1 MRKQKQKKRQS
12 RGSRNEGLHVIRPN
26 VAGIDLG
33 SREHYVCCP
42 SKDGLSSIRHF
53 GTTTPELNELADWLA
68 SESVESVAMEST
80 SVYWIPIYELLE
92 KRGFEVLL
100 VNARSLSSVP
110 GRKTDVLDCEWIQ
123 RLHSYGLLKGSFRPG
138 EAICRWRALVR
149 EKNMMEDR
157 HADWMR
163 RMQKS
168 LDQMNVQVHHAV
180 SDISGLTG
188 MSILRAIVEGER
200 DPQILAKLRDPRCRK
215 SEEEIARHLTG
226 NWREEHLFVLRQNL
240 AMYDQISSQLD
251 EYRAEILK
259 VMAELQPSE
268 ASEVEVPEIENKN
281 KRKNIRKRGQEPMR
295 AALYRLSGVDMTELG
310 GVGVET
316 TEVILSEL
324 GTDLSMFPTEK
335 HFVSYVNLSPKLAIS
350 GGKQIKGKRCGT
362 APSRIGNALRM
373 AAVTLRNT
381 DTALGAEYR
390 RISRRKGAS
399 VAVFAMARK
408 LAKLIYR
415 LLRWG
420 QAYVDEG
427 AKAYEDRFKAN
438 RLRACHETAKQFGY
452 KLLPMKEAT
461 T

>member
-1 MRKQKQKKRQS
+1 MRKQQNKQKKS
-12 RGSRNEGLHVIRPN
+12 RKSRSEGLRVIRPN

-42 SKDGLSSIRHF
+42 SKDGLSCIRHF
-53 GTTTPELNELADWLA
+53 GTTTPDLNELADWLE
-68 SESVESVAMEST
+68 SEGVESVAMEST

-100 VNARSLSSVP
+100 VNARALSSVP

-123 RLHSYGLLKGSFRPG
+123 RLHSCGLLNGSFRPG

-157 HADWMR
+157 RADWMR

-188 MSILRAIVEGER
+188 MSILRAIVAGER
-200 DPQILAKLRDPRCRK
+200 DPQKLAKLRDPRCRK
-215 SEEEIARHLTG
+215 SEKEIAKHLTG
-226 NWREEHLFVLRQNL
+226 NWRDEHLFVLRQNL
-240 AMYDQISSQLD
+240 AMYDQISLHLD
-251 EYRAEILK
+251 EYSAEILK
-259 VMAELQPSE
+259 VMADLTPSD
-268 ASEVEVPEIENKN
+268 ASEGEVPEIENKN
-281 KRKNIRKRGQEPMR
+281 KRKNIRKRGQEPLR
-295 AALYRLSGVDMTELG
+295 IALYRLSGVDMTGLS

-316 TEVILSEL
+316 TEVILSEM
-324 GTDLSMFPTEK
+324 GTDLSTFPSEN
-335 HFVSYVNLSPKLAIS
+335 HFVSYINLSPKLAIS
-350 GGKQIKGKRCGT
+350 GGKPIKGKRCGT

-415 LLRWG
+415 TLRWG

-427 AKAYEDRFKAN
+427 ASAYEERFKAN
-438 RLRACHETAKQFGY
+438 RLRACQETAKQFGY
-452 KLLPMKEAT
+452 KLLPMEEEAA
-461 T
+461 

>member
-1 MRKQKQKKRQS
+1 MRKQQKRQKS
-12 RGSRNEGLHVIRPN
+12 RKSRNEGLRVIRPN

-42 SKDGLSSIRHF
+42 SKEGLSSIRHF

-68 SESVESVAMEST
+68 SEGVESVAMEST

-100 VNARSLSSVP
+100 VNARALSSVP

-123 RLHSYGLLKGSFRPG
+123 RLHSCGLLNGSFRPG

-157 HADWMR
+157 RADWMR

-188 MSILRAIVEGER
+188 MSILRAIVKGER
-200 DPQILAKLRDPRCRK
+200 DPQTLAKLRDPRCRK
-215 SEEEIARHLTG
+215 SEDEIAKHLAG
-226 NWREEHLFVLRQNL
+226 NWRDEHLFVLRQNL

-251 EYRAEILK
+251 EYKAEILK
-259 VMAELQPSE
+259 VMADLQPPE

-281 KRKNIRKRGQEPMR
+281 KRKNISKRGQELMR
-295 AALYRLSGVDMTELG
+295 AALYRLSGIDMTALSG
-310 GVGVET
+310 IGVET
-316 TEVILSEL
+316 TEVVLSEL

-350 GGKQIKGKRCGT
+350 GGKSIKGKRTGT
-362 APSRIGNALRM
+362 APNRIGNALRM

-399 VAVFAMARK
+399 VAVFSMARK

-415 LLRWG
+415 MLRWG

-427 AKAYEDRFKAN
+427 ARVYEERFKAN
-438 RLRACHETAKQFGY
+438 RLRACEETAKQFGY
-452 KLLPMKEAT
+452 KLLPMENEAA
-461 T
+461 